1 MFRGTTVV
9 DKTTRTPFKKIEN
22 LHKFFIFREIK
33 QVIMSDLSENVEQ
46 NNMQQAENENTCVV
60 CFKKTFIFSI
70 GSCNHPV
77 CYECSARMRCLCLQN
92 ECPICRQD
100 LPRVIFTKTIDLFL
114 TLDKTTRSG
123 LFEKKFRIVF
133 ADLEIQ
139 KAFYHLLEHRCPRCE
154 DSNLFVDF
162 YKLKEHVR
170 KVHEQF
176 YCEICTENLKVFSSE
191 RRCYTRQ
198 EIAQHRRVGDPDNKS
213 HKGHPR
219 CDYCELRYLD
229 KDELFRHLRREHYFC
244 HLCDADGI
252 NLFYGTVR
260 EMRDHFKA
268 EHFLCEEEDCLEEEF
283 TAVYRTE
290 IDLRAHKAT
299 VHSKNMSR
307 MEVKHARTLDLDI
320 SYGPRGRGG
329 GNENNNNRHPR
340 IRTNDTQR
348 EFDINPEQQIVQM
361 PPIQIDTKNEDHFP
375 SLGVPSNASNA
386 SNGPVQLANSV
397 RHVYYGQQGL
407 ARTKENFPAL
417 GGLGNERNS
426 SQPKQNNGNKQ
437 NSSSKQSAPSAS
449 SLFKANKPSSAP
461 QQNYQQKP
469 QSSTSNPHPK
479 NIYKKD
485 SIADFPSLG
494 PSSSKNSFFTE
505 SPKYSS
511 SQSIDRKPTTSVAS
525 KSSVPATISKKNLF
539 NDYPT
544 ISSAASK
551 KRDLLMEDLILPSN
565 NNIDKGMI
573 AAKHKGLL
581 NDYVSI
587 ASQMTKV
594 SLVKQ
599 KEESIVENQQF
610 VPTLSS
616 ENNFPTL
623 GSSDSASKPIQW
635 ITVNSKSNN
644 NNQKQQP
651 QQNVGNKN
659 SFNPK
664 KQQQQNEVPQK
675 NQKTNGTKKVN
686 DEKKKTS
693 NDKKIAKDN
702 TDKENRTMLES
713 KLGSSVK
720 SPPPGF
726 QQIQPITARYHPVP
740 DASKRNQGLVDEF
753 QKVLKTNESM
763 QEFRLLS
770 QMFRDGSYFARS
782 YYESCKGVLG
792 EKFDTIFPELLA
804 LLPDIDRQQKLY
816 RIHLEESLT
825 DVDITDDT
833 PTITKKKNKKSQKTL
848 EVCATCQQVL
858 LSKDLSLHVQSHS
871 LENSFPTLSKKIS
884 SSKAA
889 GGKK

>member
-1 MFRGTTVV
+1 M
-9 DKTTRTPFKKIEN
+9 
-22 LHKFFIFREIK
+22 
-33 QVIMSDLSENVEQ
+33 SENAEQ
-46 NNMQQAENENTCVV
+46 NNIQQPENENTCVV

-123 LFEKKFRIVF
+123 LYEKKFRIVF

-154 DSNLFVDF
+154 ESNLFVDF

-191 RRCYTRQ
+191 RRCYTRS
-198 EIAQHRRVGDPDNKS
+198 ELAQHRRVGDPDNKS

-244 HLCDADGI
+244 HLCDADGV

-268 EHFLCEEEDCLEEEF
+268 EHYLCEEDDCLEEEF

-299 VHSKNMSR
+299 VHSKTMSR
-307 MEVKHARTLDLDI
+307 MEAKQARTLELDF

-329 GNENNNNRHPR
+329 GNDSNRNPR

-348 EFDINPEQQIVQM
+348 EFDINPEPQITQH
-361 PPIQIDTKNEDHFP
+361 PPIQIDTKNEQHFP
-375 SLGVPSNASNA
+375 SLQGPSNVPNA
-386 SNGPVQLANSV
+386 PVQLANSV
-397 RHVYYGQQGL
+397 RHIYYGQQGL

-417 GGLGNERNS
+417 GGAANDRNP
-426 SQPKQNNGNKQ
+426 PKQNNGSKQ
-437 NSSSKQSAPSAS
+437 SSSSKQSTPTAS
-449 SLFKANKPSSAP
+449 SLFKASGNKSASSSN
-461 QQNYQQKP
+461 QKNYQQKP
-469 QSSTSNPHPK
+469 QSSTSNS
-479 NIYKKD
+479 YKKD

-494 PSSSKNSFFTE
+494 PSSGPSKNSFFTE
-505 SPKYSS
+505 ASKFSS
-511 SQSIDRKPTTSVAS
+511 QQSIDRKPTTSVAS
-525 KSSVPATISKKNLF
+525 KSSTTITANKKNSS
-539 NDYPT
+539 NDFG
-544 ISSAASK
+544 SAASK

-565 NNIDKGMI
+565 NNIDKGLI
-573 AAKHKGLL
+573 AAKHKGLM

-599 KEESIVENQQF
+599 KEESVVENTQF
-610 VPTLSS
+610 VPKLSS

-623 GSSDSASKPIQW
+623 GASDSASKPPQW
-635 ITVNSKSNN
+635 ITVNSKTNN

-651 QQNVGNKN
+651 QQNVGNEN
-659 SFNPK
+659 SNNPK
-664 KQQQQNEVPQK
+664 KQQQQQYKVPQK
-675 NQKTNGTKKVN
+675 NQKTNGTKKAN
-686 DEKKKTS
+686 DENKKTT
-693 NDKKIAKDN
+693 NEKKIAKDN
-702 TDKENRTMLES
+702 TNKENTMLES
-713 KLGSSVK
+713 QLSPPVK
-720 SPPPGF
+720 APPPGF
-726 QQIQPITARYHPVP
+726 KQIQPVTSKYRPMP
-740 DASKRNQGLVDEF
+740 DASKRNQALVEEF
-753 QKVLKTNESM
+753 TKVLKTNESM

-770 QMFRDGSYFARS
+770 QMFRDGNYFARS

-792 EKFDTIFPELLA
+792 EKFDTIFPELLV

-825 DVDITDDT
+825 DVDITDDN
-833 PTITKKKNKKSQKTL
+833 PSTKKKNKKSQKTL

-858 LSKDLSLHVQSHS
+858 LSRDLLLHVQSHS
-871 LENSFPTLSKKIS
+871 MENNFPTLSNEIS
-884 SSKAA
+884 SPKSKAA
-889 GGKK
+889 GYKK